1 VPVVID
7 QVSLSA
13 EPASGAA
20 QSALSGPE
28 GSEAPPGGAPMTED
42 DFRFFY
48 GSVIRSILREELER
62 AIRSGAD

>member
-13 EPASGAA
+13 EPTSN
-20 QSALSGPE
+20 
-28 GSEAPPGGAPMTED
+28 PPSSQEEPPAGAPMNED

-48 GSVIRSILREELER
+48 GSVIRSIFREEIER
-62 AIRSGAD
+62 AIRNRAD

>member
-1 VPVVID
+1 MPVVID

-13 EPASGAA
+13 EPAAGAA
-20 QSALSGPE
+20 GSALSAPE
-28 GSEAPPGGAPMTED
+28 EPPGGAPMTED